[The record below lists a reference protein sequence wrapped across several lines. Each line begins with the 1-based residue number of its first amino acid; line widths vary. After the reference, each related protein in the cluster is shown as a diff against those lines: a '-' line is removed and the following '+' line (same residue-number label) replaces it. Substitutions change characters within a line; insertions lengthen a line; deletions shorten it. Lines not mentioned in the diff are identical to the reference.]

1 MVKRPAVI
9 LLVVFA
15 IAGTVAAVRTHF
27 RRRQLTESATSV
39 APDVMAVK
47 YHFGPP
53 PCLRY
58 PRSLDDAPQAEFDE
72 TAKRLDAVGV
82 SSDQL
87 VDLVGHFITEHTRRE
102 ATAHAAPSVDEYL
115 EQLEAQQREP
125 LSKVAFWVQRELLR
139 AKLSKLVD
147 GANDTLRNLEAEGAV
162 VWAALTPQQRTTLQA
177 LDADTPLHFEVAGV
191 LRVLKPLKV
200 STTRRRAKA
209 IVELAREA
217 KAKRPE
223 FPVRLEDLSLPG
235 PQRVDAWGNEFVLSA
250 ATSVIEVRSEGEDD
264 QRDDDDVI
272 ETLDGPVDP
281 SAAPARTDDAAPCE
295 APTGKTVLLQR
306 SIASDAEAL
315 GRGVRVV
322 PAFAD
327 GGLTGFRVSSIRKAS
342 EAEKLG
348 LCNGDVVRAMDGMP
362 LSSPEKV
369 LELHVTALKRGSTAL
384 TIERGGVT
392 FVLKVELRD

>member
-1 MVKRPAVI
+1 MLKRPVVI
-9 LLVVFA
+9 LVVVFA

-39 APDVMAVK
+39 SPDVMAVK

-58 PRSLDDAPQAEFDE
+58 PRSLDEVPQAEFDE
-72 TAKRLDAVGV
+72 TAKRLDAVGLA
-82 SSDQL
+82 SDQL
-87 VDLVGHFITEHTRRE
+87 ADLVGHFITEHTTRE
-102 ATAHAAPSVDEYL
+102 LSAHAASSVDEYL
-115 EQLEAQQREP
+115 EQLEQQQREP
-125 LSKVAFWVQRELLR
+125 LSKVSFWMQRELLR
-139 AKLSKLVD
+139 AKLAKLVD

-162 VWAALTPQQRTTLQA
+162 VWAALTSEQRTTLQA
-177 LDADTPLHFEVAGV
+177 IDTDQPLHFEVAGV

-200 STTRRRAKA
+200 LTTRRRARA

-235 PQRVDAWGNEFVLSA
+235 PQRLDAWGNEFVLSA
-250 ATSVIEVRSEGEDD
+250 ATSVIEVRSEGDDD
-264 QRDDDDVI
+264 QRDEDDVI

-281 SAAPARTDDAAPCE
+281 AAAPPRSEEAAPCE
-295 APTGKTVLLQR
+295 APTGKTVLLER
-306 SIASDAEAL
+306 RIASDAEAL
-315 GRGVRVV
+315 VRGVRVV

-327 GGLTGFRVSSIRKAS
+327 GGLMGFRVSSIRKAS

-348 LCNGDVVRAMDGMP
+348 LCNGDVLHAIDGIA
-362 LSSPEKV
+362 LASPEKV
-369 LELHVTALKRGSTAL
+369 LELHVAALKRGSTAL
-384 TIERGGVT
+384 TIARGGVT

>member
-1 MVKRPAVI
+1 MLKRPAVI

-15 IAGTVAAVRTHF
+15 IAGTVALVRTHF
-27 RRRQLTESATSV
+27 RRRQLTESAKSV
-39 APDVMAVK
+39 EPDAMAAK

-72 TAKRLDAVGV
+72 TAKRLDAVGL

-87 VDLVGHFITEHTRRE
+87 ADLVGHFITEHTKRE
-102 ATAHAAPSVDEYL
+102 LSAHAASSVDEYL
-115 EQLEAQQREP
+115 EQLEQQQREP
-125 LSKVAFWVQRELLR
+125 LSKVAFWVQREFLR
-139 AKLSKLVD
+139 AKLAKLVD

-162 VWAALTPQQRTTLQA
+162 VWASLTPEQRTTLQA
-177 LDADTPLHFEVAGV
+177 IDAETPLHFEVAGV
-191 LRVLKPLKV
+191 LPVLKPLKV
-200 STTRRRAKA
+200 ATTRRRAKA

-223 FPVRLEDLSLPG
+223 FPVRLEDLSLPQ
-235 PQRVDAWGNEFVLSA
+235 PQRLDAWGNEFVLSA

-272 ETLDGPVDP
+272 ETLDGAVDP
-281 SAAPARTDDAAPCE
+281 SAAPARGDEAAPCE
-295 APTGKTVLLQR
+295 APTGRTVLLQR
-306 SIASDAEAL
+306 SIASDAEVL
-315 GRGVRVV
+315 GRGVRVA

-327 GGLTGFRVSSIRKAS
+327 GDLTGFRVSSIRKAS

-348 LCNGDVVRAMDGMP
+348 LCDGDVVRAIDGTP
-362 LSSPEKV
+362 LASPEKV
-369 LELHVTALKRGSTAL
+369 LELHVAALKRGRTAL
-384 TIERGGVT
+384 TIERGGVS
-392 FVLKVELRD
+392 FVLNVELRD

>member
-1 MVKRPAVI
+1 MLKRPAVL

-15 IAGTVAAVRTHF
+15 IAGAVALIRTHF
-27 RRRQLTESATSV
+27 RRRQLTESAKSV
-39 APDVMAVK
+39 EPDVMAVK

-58 PRSLDDAPQAEFDE
+58 VRSLDDVPQAEFDE

-87 VDLVGHFITEHTRRE
+87 ADLVGHFLTEHTSRE
-102 ATAHAAPSVDEYL
+102 RTAHAASSVDEYL
-115 EQLEAQQREP
+115 EQLEQQQREP

-139 AKLSKLVD
+139 AKLAKLVD

-162 VWAALTPQQRTTLQA
+162 VWASLTPEQRKTLQA
-177 LDADTPLHFEVAGV
+177 LDAERPLHFEVAGV
-191 LRVLKPLKV
+191 LRVLPRLKV
-200 STTRRRAKA
+200 LTSRRRARA

-235 PQRVDAWGNEFVLSA
+235 PQRVDAWGNAFVLSA
-250 ATSVIEVRSEGEDD
+250 ATSVIEVRSGGEDD

-281 SAAPARTDDAAPCE
+281 SAAPARADEAAPCE
-295 APTGKTVLLQR
+295 APTGKTVLLKR
-306 SIASDAEAL
+306 GTASDAEAL
-315 GRGVRVV
+315 GRGVRIV

-327 GGLTGFRVSSIRKAS
+327 GGLLGFRVSSIRRES

-348 LCNGDVVRAMDGMP
+348 LCDGDVVRALDGTP
-362 LSSPEKV
+362 LESPEKV
-369 LELHVTALKRGSTAL
+369 LELHLAAVKRGRTAL
-384 TIERGGVT
+384 TVERRGVT
-392 FVLKVELRD
+392 FVVNVELRD

>member
-1 MVKRPAVI
+1 MLKRPAVI

-15 IAGTVAAVRTHF
+15 IAGTVALVRTHF
-27 RRRQLTESATSV
+27 RRRQLTESAKSV
-39 APDVMAVK
+39 EPDAMAAK

-58 PRSLDDAPQAEFDE
+58 PRSLDDALQAEFDE
-72 TAKRLDAVGV
+72 TAKRLDAVSV

-102 ATAHAAPSVDEYL
+102 AAAHASPSVDEYL

-125 LSKVAFWVQRELLR
+125 LSKVAFWMQRELLR
-139 AKLSKLVD
+139 AKLAKLVD

-162 VWAALTPQQRTTLQA
+162 VWAALTPEQRTTLQA
-177 LDADTPLHFEVAGV
+177 LDAERPLHFEVAGV

-200 STTRRRAKA
+200 MTTRRRAKA

-223 FPVRLEDLSLPG
+223 FPVRLEDLSLPA
-235 PQRVDAWGNEFVLSA
+235 PQRLDGWGNEFVLST

-281 SAAPARTDDAAPCE
+281 AAAPARSDETAPCE
-295 APTGKTVLLQR
+295 APTGKTVLMKR
-306 SIASDAEAL
+306 STASDAEAL
-315 GRGVRVV
+315 GRGVRIV

-327 GGLTGFRVSSIRKAS
+327 GGLMGFRVSSIRRES
-342 EAEKLG
+342 EAENLG
-348 LCNGDVVRAMDGMP
+348 LCNGDVVRAVDGTP
-362 LSSPEKV
+362 LESPEKV
-369 LELHVTALKRGSTAL
+369 IELHLAAVKRGRTAL
-384 TIERGGVT
+384 TIERGGVS
-392 FVLKVELRD
+392 FVLNVELRD